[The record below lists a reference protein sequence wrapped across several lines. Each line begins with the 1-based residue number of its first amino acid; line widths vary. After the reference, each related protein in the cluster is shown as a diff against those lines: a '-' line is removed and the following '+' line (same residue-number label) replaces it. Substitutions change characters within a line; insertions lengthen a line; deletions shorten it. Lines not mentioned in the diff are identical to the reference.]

1 MRHDDSER
9 GLTRGFSPSM
19 TGCFSRIRRRRN
31 PCHPQFLSAENHI
44 LKKLKIADLATLQTR
59 SILYLGIGLQARISL
74 HGHMW
79 TIEGCFY
86 RPTMRNRISLKSEI
100 IGFFLTIA
108 PYLIDDGNRR
118 CFWLF
123 HNWFGCALECIFQ
136 DVKANIKISLL
147 TTYSVLTTL
156 HFFTLNWTKN
166 ICIIPDICWSW

>member
-44 LKKLKIADLATLQTR
+44 LKKWQNAHLASLQTR
-59 SILYLGIGLQARISL
+59 SILYLGNGLHAGISL

-79 TIEGCFY
+79 TIEGCFS

-100 IGFFLTIA
+100 IGFFLTIT
-108 PYLIDDGNRR
+108 PYLRDADWWWE
-118 CFWLF
+118 FWLF

-147 TTYSVLTTL
+147 TL
-156 HFFTLNWTKN
+156 
-166 ICIIPDICWSW
+166 